1 MNFKCTCTVTL
12 SVLVKSSLLFML
24 SFSLDNINMITE
36 FKAGQ
41 WYAYNPA
48 EVSKW
53 LSARRAKGD
62 EKLYDK
68 LKGGAFKVLEL
79 NGYGEHAE
87 VMRILSHDKR
97 IFDADDFDQSCLFNF
112 YDKDVL
118 YEVDEKY
125 IIEST
130 SKASIEDK
138 LKQIEALIEE
148 IRCLQK

>member
-1 MNFKCTCTVTL
+1 
-12 SVLVKSSLLFML
+12 
-24 SFSLDNINMITE
+24 MITE
-36 FKAGQ
+36 FKVGQ

-48 EVSKW
+48 KVSKW
-53 LSARRAKGD
+53 LSANRAESD
-62 EKLYDK
+62 EKLYDE

-79 NGYGEHAE
+79 NGYGYHAE
-87 VMRILSHDKR
+87 VMRILSHDNR

-112 YDKDVL
+112 CDKDVL
-118 YEVDEKY
+118 YEVDGKY

-130 SKASIEDK
+130 SNKASIEDK